1 MRDNRLLLM
10 ALFFSVLMSSTQ
22 AFASSSN
29 DASVP
34 VPINTDP
41 DNPGT
46 GHRTPIMIPIQ
57 CYYSDGELTF
67 TFSATLGTVECEVV
81 RVSDDEV
88 FDGTLYAISGG
99 TDSLYV
105 STDADEYEI
114 TLTLSN
120 GTVYYGEYTIE

>member
-1 MRDNRLLLM
+1 MKESLRL
-10 ALFFSVLMSSTQ
+10 VLTFILVMCVSFQS
-22 AFASSSN
+22 FADESN
-29 DASVP
+29 P
-34 VPINTDP
+34 PM
-41 DNPGT
+41 DNPI
-46 GHRTPIMIPIQ
+46 PIKDRKGGIYRSPVPIQ

-88 FDGTLYAISGG
+88 FDATFYAVSGG

-105 STDADEYEI
+105 STDAGEYEI

-120 GTVYYGEYTIE
+120 GTVYYGEYSIE